1 MSPSR
6 RRIAG
11 LLLAG
16 GLATSVLALTQ
27 WAPVEQE
34 ITLRLGGERAHLRSL
49 AVAVLDGQ
57 GETLGE
63 SRWHFSSRQPPP
75 SLSLHLRAPR
85 GEGVVRIATSGE
97 GGDELVRE
105 HHVTLNGSPLT
116 IAVRVGEPDDK

>member
-6 RRIAG
+6 RRTAG

-16 GLATSVLALTQ
+16 GLAASLLALTQ

-34 ITLRLGGERAHLRSL
+34 ITLRLGGERARLRSL
-49 AVAVLDGQ
+49 DVAVLDGQ

-63 SRWHFSSRQPPP
+63 SRWHFSSRRAPP
-75 SLSLHLRAPR
+75 SLSLRLRAPR
-85 GEGVVRIATSGE
+85 GEGVVRVATSGE

-116 IAVRVGEPDDK
+116 IAVRID